1 MWQSEKGGR
10 LKHSNWAV
18 RAVLQ
23 NALRRNAVCVGGKEC
38 AATTNNK
45 NKTEDKALPLFQ
57 RHFKWQHLGFLHM
70 HAWTYVCVCVLVFC
84 LCERK
89 QQQKQQQKHKEFIVE
104 VFFFKL
110 DFYGFFSLLLPPST
124 RCVSVRF
131 QVFYAAPTA
140 RVWEKSATFKLADS
154 NLDCGCRAAFHVI
167 ARTHTCTHHKHSFYV
182 YSCVAVFC
190 HFDCSIN
197 LAFLSSTF
205 YDLLSG
211 FLFFLWKYVK

>member
-1 MWQSEKGGR
+1 MHE
-10 LKHSNWAV
+10 HM
-18 RAVLQ
+18 
-23 NALRRNAVCVGGKEC
+23 CV
-38 AATTNNK
+38 
-45 NKTEDKALPLFQ
+45 
-57 RHFKWQHLGFLHM
+57 
-70 HAWTYVCVCVLVFC
+70 YVCWCFVYANVNSNRNNNRSTRNL
-84 LCERK
+84 LLRY
-89 QQQKQQQKHKEFIVE
+89 
-104 VFFFKL
+104 FFFKL

-124 RCVSVRF
+124 RCLSVRF

>member
-38 AATTNNK
+38 AAQTNNK

-70 HAWTYVCVCVLVFC
+70 HTCTYVCWCFVYANVNSNRNNNRSTRNL
-84 LCERK
+84 LLRY
-89 QQQKQQQKHKEFIVE
+89 
-104 VFFFKL
+104 FFFKL

-124 RCVSVRF
+124 RCLSVRF